1 MTPRR
6 AQRGASQPSDRLGGR
21 DALLVVDIQHGF
33 IDALDELPVPGASEV
48 IPIINRLLPLFGVR
62 AASQDWHPPGHG
74 SFASRHPGAKP
85 FELGELGGVQQ
96 IYWPDHCV
104 AGTRGAAFHPE
115 LETRLIQAIFR
126 KGMDPLVDS
135 YSVFNDNARRNPT
148 GLQGYLANLR
158 VRRLAIAGLAL
169 DYCVRW
175 SGLDAIRLLPGVEV
189 IVVVDACRPVSAA
202 TGEEALREME
212 RAGVRLVTSTEILR

>member
-1 MTPRR
+1 MTSGIAGPD
-6 AQRGASQPSDRLGGR
+6 A
-21 DALLVVDIQHGF
+21 ALLVVDIQHGF
-33 IDALDELPVPGASEV
+33 IDAKDELPVSGAAEV

-62 AASQDWHPPGHG
+62 VASQDWHPAGHG
-74 SFASRHPGAKP
+74 SFASRHAGAKP
-85 FELGELGGVQQ
+85 FDQGELGGVPQ

-104 AGTRGAAFHPE
+104 AGTWGAEFHPD
-115 LETRLIQAIFR
+115 LDTSPIQTIFR

-148 GLQGYLANLR
+148 GLDGYLASR
-158 VRRLAIAGLAL
+158 GVKRLAIAGLAL

-175 SGLDAIRLLPGVEV
+175 SALDALRLLPGVGV
-189 IVVVDACRPVSAA
+189 LVVVDACRPVAAA

-212 RAGVRLVTSTEILR
+212 RAGARLVTSAAVLQ

>member
-1 MTPRR
+1 MTQQ
-6 AQRGASQPSDRLGGR
+6 AGR
-21 DALLVVDIQHGF
+21 DAALLVVDIQHGF
-33 IDALDELPVPGASEV
+33 IDAMDELPVPHAAEV

-62 AASQDWHPPGHG
+62 VASQDWHPPGHG
-74 SFASRHPGAKP
+74 SFASRHPGTRP
-85 FELGELGGVQQ
+85 FDQGDLGGVPQ

-104 AGTRGAAFHPE
+104 AGTRGAALHPD
-115 LETRLIQAIFR
+115 LSTHLIQAIFR
-126 KGMDPLVDS
+126 KGMDPQIDS

-148 GLQGYLANLR
+148 GLQGYLTSLS

-175 SGLDAIRLLPGVEV
+175 SALDARRLLPDVGVM
-189 IVVVDACRPVSAA
+189 VVVDACRPVDTT

-212 RAGVRLVTSTEILR
+212 RAGVGLVTSAQILR